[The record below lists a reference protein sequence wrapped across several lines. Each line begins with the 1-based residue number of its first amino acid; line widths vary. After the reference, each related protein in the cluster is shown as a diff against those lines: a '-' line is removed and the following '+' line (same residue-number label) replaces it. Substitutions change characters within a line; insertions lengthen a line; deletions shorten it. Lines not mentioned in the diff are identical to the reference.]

1 MRQFA
6 ENSDISPALMMQLSF
21 VIIVTV
27 DIFSYRK
34 DTSVEPAY
42 ARQIEYKI
50 LGRIHPPKGEP

>member
-1 MRQFA
+1 
-6 ENSDISPALMMQLSF
+6 MMQLSF